1 MKLIKKAIKEYY
13 GKRCPDFEP
22 ECVVCQ
28 AWAEFDVAKRR
39 QRKERKKRKERK
51 EYLFNPDKAVKFVA
65 PRSLEIAEVLLRKE
79 K

>member
-28 AWAEFDVAKRR
+28 AWAEFDEAKRVINQKR
-39 QRKERKKRKERK
+39 FIRKYYPMLTEQQKADLAK
-51 EYLFNPDKAVKFVA
+51 LFG
-65 PRSLEIAEVLLRKE
+65 EV
-79 K
+79 